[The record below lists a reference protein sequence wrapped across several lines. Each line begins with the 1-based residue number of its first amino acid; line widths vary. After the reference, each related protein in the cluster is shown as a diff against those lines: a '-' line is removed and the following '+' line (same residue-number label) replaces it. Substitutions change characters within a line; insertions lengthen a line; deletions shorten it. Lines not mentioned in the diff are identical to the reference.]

1 MEKKNQKKRA
11 IYAAIAMLVVSAIVM
26 TTASFA
32 WFSLGRSAQVDNLD
46 LKVTKEGEGIAISA
60 NVQMFTDTLTFEE
73 LQGTATSDFKAISET
88 YNYFPERISPSSS
101 EFTLNSLPAFFT
113 GGIDKVAKKMYATA
127 STSADGKTIYGHDA
141 DAAIPS
147 GSTAASFYA
156 FDIFVKLEGKDSA
169 QIKMSN
175 SAITVSAEGD
185 TYEDKGNAD
194 FYDETAKA
202 MRIGFVNCGLT
213 TTENQ
218 APSGTAAVIFGTA
231 ESDARNTAPVNA
243 AGEYTVADGASI
255 VAGLGTSYD
264 CQVDQGSEDV
274 TLTLSRGINQLRVY
288 IWMEGQDPNCTNDLM
303 SEFISANIVFTL
315 V

>member
-1 MEKKNQKKRA
+1 MEKKDQKKRA
-11 IYAAIAMLVVSAIVM
+11 IYAAIAMLLVSAIVM

-60 NVQMFTDTLTFEE
+60 NATKFTDTITFEE
-73 LQGTATSDFKAISET
+73 LQGTATSDFKAISED

-101 EFTLNSLPAFFT
+101 EFTTNSLPAFFT

-127 STSADGKTIYGHDA
+127 ATSADGRTIYGKGGEEV
-141 DAAIPS
+141 PS
-147 GSTAASFYA
+147 GSSAASFYA
-156 FDIFVKLEGKDSA
+156 FDIFIKLEGKETA

-175 SAITVSAEGD
+175 SAINVTADPDE
-185 TYEDKGNAD
+185 TREEGNAEY
-194 FYDETAKA
+194 YDATAKA
-202 MRIGFVNCGLT
+202 MRMGFVNCGVT
-213 TTENQ
+213 TTENTN
-218 APSGTAAVIFGTA
+218 PSGTEATIFGTA
-231 ESDARNTAPVNA
+231 ESDARNTNPVVS
-243 AGEYTVADGASI
+243 AGEYDVAEGANTVS
-255 VAGLGTSYD
+255 LSTKYD

-288 IWMEGQDPNCTNDLM
+288 IWMEGQDANCTNDLM
-303 SEFISANIVFTL
+303 SEYISANIVFTL